1 MDDVPLSFQRP
12 AAAPPTPPPRRDGAE
27 TTSHS
32 PQPPLRVSENPRP
45 PTQAAVRREI
55 LNDVPLG
62 FHRPAPYERRAY
74 VVGRTVM
81 LVGKARGKELLW
93 SDMTVEQRKQ
103 FLLAMGKEWS
113 KWTQF
118 RATIPCPKKVLDKY
132 PDDLKII
139 GTRWVMT
146 YKSDGTPKARMV
158 VQGCQENLRD
168 VRGDAPTGS
177 RDAMMLVIAFG
188 SSKGWGLSQWDA
200 DSAYLQSEGL
210 DRALLL
216 RLPNPAPPGHQPGD
230 IVVAT
235 GAIYGTKDAGR
246 KWYLHLKKTLESF
259 GIIECALEKG
269 LYRMHK
275 DGDVRMVIHTHV
287 DDLLVA
293 MEQSCSNA
301 RHTLEKLQKVL
312 YLKGGTG
319 QVFEYLARLI
329 TITADTI
336 SISQEKSAG
345 NVEQVPIEKERR
357 AEPES
362 PLKPEE
368 KSEFRSLLGVLSWLA
383 QQTRIDI
390 AVAVN
395 KLAQRIEKSTIGDLM
410 QANSVAKQVVK
421 TKERCLVIRRNI
433 FDPKNLALV
442 GFGDASFASAEDM
455 KSQAGEILLA
465 CKPVD
470 IAKIQ
475 NGAYDKGVL
484 LSYRTATVKR
494 VVRSTLA
501 SEGYA
506 VSEATDLLEWTRYV
520 IAEITSPPG
529 TELALVQEAAE
540 KITSVVFTDSHGLAD
555 TVAKDTSANADRRF
569 KLVVAMLRQTFGNEK
584 LRLRWCN
591 TLQMLADGLTK
602 VLPYQCAIC
611 AMMASRAYIVPAG
624 GKVGRLGAM
633 VALIA
638 SRVGGSSVVVRSERP
653 GVEDSGLTIFMV
665 LMMLSYAVVFMLGL
679 ILAWMCM
686 GRKSSDIR
694 EVLMVLPDRPARPAT
709 AETRTTPTGPTT
721 ARTRTAKVSEEL
733 LSACCQA
740 GHEVRPGANAVSI
753 YVTCSVCHHHATWM
767 KNGGPTFTNF
777 PALAFL
783 KKSWDKLQEQ
793 SSASATVVETVSSVP
808 KAKARPKRAARATD
822 ATPEPA
828 PEPPEDVVETVTTT
842 VTVRRAPPRAK
853 RAAAKSTSAPA
864 EAQPTEHGE
873 EDYDDW
879 SWNTPTTPQATTRS
893 RAAATRRA
901 PMTPMTPQPDVDDD
915 L

>member
-1 MDDVPLSFQRP
+1 
-12 AAAPPTPPPRRDGAE
+12 
-27 TTSHS
+27 
-32 PQPPLRVSENPRP
+32 
-45 PTQAAVRREI
+45 
-55 LNDVPLG
+55 
-62 FHRPAPYERRAY
+62 
-74 VVGRTVM
+74 
-81 LVGKARGKELLW
+81 
-93 SDMTVEQRKQ
+93 
-103 FLLAMGKEWS
+103 
-113 KWTQF
+113 
-118 RATIPCPKKVLDKY
+118 
-132 PDDLKII
+132 
-139 GTRWVMT
+139 
-146 YKSDGTPKARMV
+146 
-158 VQGCQENLRD
+158 
-168 VRGDAPTGS
+168 
-177 RDAMMLVIAFG
+177 
-188 SSKGWGLSQWDA
+188 
-200 DSAYLQSEGL
+200 
-210 DRALLL
+210 
-216 RLPNPAPPGHQPGD
+216 
-230 IVVAT
+230 
-235 GAIYGTKDAGR
+235 
-246 KWYLHLKKTLESF
+246 
-259 GIIECALEKG
+259 
-269 LYRMHK
+269 
-275 DGDVRMVIHTHV
+275 MVIHTHV

-293 MEQSCSNA
+293 MEQGYNHA
-301 RHTLEKLQKVL
+301 RYTLEKLQKVL

-336 SISQEKSAG
+336 TISQEKSAG

-357 AEPES
+357 VEPES

-465 CKPVD
+465 CKPCD

-494 VVRSTLA
+494 IVRSTLA

-602 VLPYQCAIC
+602 ILPYQCAIC
-611 AMMASRAYIVPAG
+611 AMMASKAYTIPAG

-633 VALIA
+633 VALMA
-638 SRVGGSSVVVRSERP
+638 SRVGGSSVVLHTARES
-653 GVEDSGLTIFMV
+653 GVEDSGLTIFIM
-665 LMMLSYAVVFMLGL
+665 LMMFSYAVVFVLGL

-686 GRKSSDIR
+686 GKKNSGVR
-694 EVLMVLPDRPARPAT
+694 EVLMVLPDGPARPT
-709 AETRTTPTGPTT
+709 TTERRTPTGPTST
-721 ARTRTAKVSEEL
+721 RTRTEKVGEDL
-733 LSACCQA
+733 LSAC
-740 GHEVRPGANAVSI
+740 
-753 YVTCSVCHHHATWM
+753 
-767 KNGGPTFTNF
+767 
-777 PALAFL
+777 
-783 KKSWDKLQEQ
+783 
-793 SSASATVVETVSSVP
+793 
-808 KAKARPKRAARATD
+808 
-822 ATPEPA
+822 
-828 PEPPEDVVETVTTT
+828 
-842 VTVRRAPPRAK
+842 
-853 RAAAKSTSAPA
+853 
-864 EAQPTEHGE
+864 
-873 EDYDDW
+873 
-879 SWNTPTTPQATTRS
+879 
-893 RAAATRRA
+893 
-901 PMTPMTPQPDVDDD
+901 
-915 L
+915 